1 MHKPAGKE
9 SSVFKA
15 SLDASQFDLA
25 CRAQALAGLGK
36 GIFAM
41 VDTATDSAILHA
53 IMDAAVDAMIVSDQG
68 GNILRIN
75 AAAGRMF
82 QYDLAEMVGQ
92 SVNMLMPKAL
102 AVLHDG
108 FMSHHIKTGEK
119 RIIDIGRDV
128 EGLRRDG
135 SLFPLHLSVGHSAV
149 EGRRIFVGI
158 LHDLTGRKAT
168 EDALSRSQRLD
179 AIGKMT
185 GGIAHDFNN
194 LLTVIVG
201 NLELLEMRGANDR
214 QLPLIKDALE
224 AAEMGAD
231 LTTRLSV
238 FARRSNL
245 KPVQS
250 DLRALCTDTLT
261 LLKRTIGASY
271 RIKTDFAAELD
282 PVMIDPV
289 QLQSALMNLALN
301 ARDAMGSGGE
311 LLVSIANV
319 VIDDSYMAQ
328 ETDIEPGDYVRLSVS
343 DDGAGMGLEAQRRA
357 FEPFFTTKEEGGGTG
372 LGLAM
377 VYGFVRQSGG
387 HVTLYSELG
396 LGTSFGLYF
405 PAVPHEMLTKD
416 VPLAGH
422 QHHAL
427 PRGNGETILIV
438 EDNPRVRK
446 LSVERIHDL
455 GFATLEAENGDRAY
469 EMLKGGAQ
477 VDLVFSDLVMP
488 GTLNGYDLA
497 AKIAQEFPD
506 LKVLLASG
514 YASDV
519 ITSSMEHDGPLDI
532 LHKPYRQSDLAQRLH
547 AMLADTAEG

>member
-1 MHKPAGKE
+1 M
-9 SSVFKA
+9 
-15 SLDASQFDLA
+15 
-25 CRAQALAGLGK
+25 
-36 GIFAM
+36 
-41 VDTATDSAILHA
+41 
-53 IMDAAVDAMIVSDQG
+53 
-68 GNILRIN
+68 
-75 AAAGRMF
+75 
-82 QYDLAEMVGQ
+82 
-92 SVNMLMPKAL
+92 
-102 AVLHDG
+102 
-108 FMSHHIKTGEK
+108 
-119 RIIDIGRDV
+119 
-128 EGLRRDG
+128 
-135 SLFPLHLSVGHSAV
+135 GHSAV

-158 LHDLTGRKAT
+158 LHDLTLRKAT

-214 QLPLIKDALE
+214 QLPLIKGALE

-250 DLRALCTDTLT
+250 DLRVLCTDTLT

-405 PAVPHEMLTKD
+405 PAIPHEMLTKD

-422 QHHAL
+422 RHQAL

-497 AKIAQEFPD
+497 AKIAKEFPD

>member
-1 MHKPAGKE
+1 
-9 SSVFKA
+9 
-15 SLDASQFDLA
+15 
-25 CRAQALAGLGK
+25 
-36 GIFAM
+36 M

-53 IMDAAVDAMIVSDQG
+53 IMEAAVDAMVVSDQAG
-68 GNILRIN
+68 RIIRVN
-75 AAAGRMF
+75 AAAARMF
-82 QYDLAEMVGQ
+82 QFDVSEMVGQ
-92 SVNMLMPKAL
+92 SVNMLMPEAL

-128 EGLRRDG
+128 EGQRKDG
-135 SLFPLHLSVGHSAV
+135 SVFPLHLSVGHSQV
-149 EGRRIFVGI
+149 DGKRIFIGI
-158 LHDLTGRKAT
+158 LHDLTHRKAT
-168 EDALSRSQRLD
+168 EDALARSQRLD

-201 NLELLEMRGANDR
+201 NLELLEMRGADDR
-214 QLPLIKDALE
+214 QMPLIRDALE
-224 AAEMGAD
+224 SAEMGAD
-231 LTTRLSV
+231 LTTRLMV

-245 KPVQS
+245 KPVKS
-250 DLRALCTDTLT
+250 DLREVCANTLN
-261 LLKRTIGASY
+261 LLKRTIGAMY
-271 RIKTDFAAELD
+271 HIKTDFAANID
-282 PVMIDPV
+282 CVMIDPV

-301 ARDAMGSGGE
+301 ARDAMGAGGE

-319 VIDDSYMAQ
+319 TIDDSYMAQ

-343 DDGAGMGLEAQRRA
+343 DDGAGMSLEAQRRA
-357 FEPFFTTKEEGGGTG
+357 FEPFFTTKAESGGTG

-405 PAVPHEMLTKD
+405 PAERHEDAQDARSPAVGKKRA
-416 VPLAGH
+416 P
-422 QHHAL
+422 

-446 LSVERIHDL
+446 LSIERIRDL
-455 GFATLEAENGDRAY
+455 GFATLEAESGDKAY
-469 EMLKGGAQ
+469 EMLKAGAQ

-488 GTLNGYDLA
+488 GALNGYGLA
-497 AKIAQEFPD
+497 GKISAEYPA
-506 LKVLLASG
+506 LKVLLTSG

-519 ITSSMEHDGPLDI
+519 ITGTMAHSMPYDI
-532 LHKPYRQSDLAQRLH
+532 LHKPYRQAELAQRLQ
-547 AMLADTAEG
+547 ALLADTSDD